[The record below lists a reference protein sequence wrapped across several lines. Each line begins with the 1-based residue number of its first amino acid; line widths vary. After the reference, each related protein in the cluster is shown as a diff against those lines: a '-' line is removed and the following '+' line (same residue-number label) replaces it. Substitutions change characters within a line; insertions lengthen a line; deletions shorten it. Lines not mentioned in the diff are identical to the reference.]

1 MHSLKNDVYVCQI
14 IKYVD
19 FFLPLKPKLCWGL
32 ICFEQLRAP
41 NRIGP
46 IIMLAVF
53 WEPQTQ
59 KNLLFLKVVSS

>member
-53 WEPQTQ
+53 
-59 KNLLFLKVVSS
+59 